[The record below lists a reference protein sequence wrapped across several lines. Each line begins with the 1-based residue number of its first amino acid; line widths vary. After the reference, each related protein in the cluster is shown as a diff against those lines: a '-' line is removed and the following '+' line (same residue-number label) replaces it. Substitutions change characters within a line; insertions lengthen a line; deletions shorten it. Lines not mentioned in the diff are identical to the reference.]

1 MENYNQVPN
10 IITGKDLDYLSD
22 MFEWNKEALK
32 KTNASIPKVENEEIK
47 EILKKAC
54 KMFDSNLTTILELLE
69 GGCSCEN

>member
-1 MENYNQVPN
+1 MEKYNEVPN
-10 IITGKDLDYLSD
+10 IITRKDLDYLSD

-32 KTNASIPKVENEEIK
+32 KTNASIPKVENEEMK